1 MLGLTSAINM
11 NRGYAPAEKTRQRA
25 LSNGKTLVAV
35 ADISDF
41 THVQTEGG
49 NGAQAISSEDLRVT
63 GTGYS
68 YITSIVSPGTRYN
81 FAAKVAN
88 WEGGGRGQI
97 NVGNSAND
105 NTYGSTGTINS
116 SNSFALSFLPT
127 QTTIYFSFF
136 AMIDNK
142 YGNFDNISLKKV

>member
-1 MLGLTSAINM
+1 MLGLTSAINT
-11 NRGYAPAEKTRQRA
+11 NKGYAPAEKTRQRA
-25 LSNGKTLVAV
+25 LSGGKTLIAIT
-35 ADISDF
+35 DISGF
-41 THVQTEGG
+41 THVQTSGD
-49 NGAQAISSEDLRVT
+49 NGAQEIILEKLNAT

-116 SNSFALSFLPT
+116 SNSFTLSFLPT
-127 QTTIYFSFF
+127 QTTIYMSFF
-136 AMIDNK
+136 SMIDDK
-142 YGNFDNISLKKV
+142 YGNFDTITLKRA